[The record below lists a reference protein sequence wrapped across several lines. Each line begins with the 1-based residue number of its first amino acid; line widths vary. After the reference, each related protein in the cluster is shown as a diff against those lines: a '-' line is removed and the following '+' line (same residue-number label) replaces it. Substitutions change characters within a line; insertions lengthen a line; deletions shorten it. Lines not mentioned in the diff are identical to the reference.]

1 MNAKHRALG
10 CGDARRDPMY
20 ATSMAG
26 GGKASVTARILGS
39 GVSAICELA
48 VFHPVDT
55 VAKRLMSNR
64 GAVKGRLFDVV
75 FKEAANK
82 TALQKWGSLFPGVGF
97 GAAYKILQ
105 RVYKFG
111 GQPFVA
117 EYLDRHYGG
126 VLGSRVMAQA
136 LGGSILGIGEVV
148 LLPLDVLKIKAQTN
162 PEVLKGRG
170 FVNLI
175 SKEGMRLYAGTGWTM
190 ARNAPGSFALFG
202 GNAFAKSCMGLEE
215 SFVGEA
221 TLLQNFI
228 SSSSGATASII
239 VAQPLD
245 VVKTRIQARPF
256 DSPES
261 GTHIIKKLLKEE
273 GASAFFKG
281 VTPKLVAVGPKLV
294 FSMTIAQSL
303 ISYFQD
309 KGY

>member
-1 MNAKHRALG
+1 MFRAVGCCNARNEHL
-10 CGDARRDPMY
+10 
-20 ATSMAG
+20 ATSSGAIAG
-26 GGKASVTARILGS
+26 NVSVPARVMGS
-39 GVSAICELA
+39 GTGAVFELA
-48 VFHPVDT
+48 LFHPMDT

-64 GAVKGRLFDVV
+64 GALRGNVGEVV
-75 FKEAANK
+75 FREAANK
-82 TALQKWGSLFPGVGF
+82 SALQKWASLFPGVGF

-170 FVNLI
+170 LI
-175 SKEGMRLYAGTGWTM
+175 SLVRAEGMRLYAGAGWTM

-202 GNAFAKSCMGLEE
+202 GNAWAKRQMGLEE
-215 SFVGEA
+215 SMVGKA
-221 TLLQNFI
+221 SLLQNFAA
-228 SSSSGATASII
+228 SSMGATASI
-239 VAQPLD
+239 VVSQPLD

-256 DSPES
+256 DAPES
-261 GTHIIKKLLKEE
+261 GTQIIKKLLKEE
-273 GASAFFKG
+273 GGAAFFKG
-281 VTPKLVAVGPKLV
+281 VTPKLMVVGPKIV

-303 ISYFQD
+303 IHHLQE
-309 KGY
+309 KGW